1 MDFTKVLEFDT
12 YVFDC
17 LYFYTKIFSVVK
29 QKKIKEAYGS
39 HINNIDFLIMINEN
53 IFLIKCNFDKYRPNL
68 NNINTFFSECDYLRK
83 KLKKSYNFHLIYLS
97 RIASVLINVD
107 ITNYTC
113 KNIFLYD
120 YPIEFYE
127 YSNKEYEY
135 LLMRLYNYICDVTN
149 IRLGLKEYLSNDVLM
164 SYII

>member
-1 MDFTKVLEFDT
+1 MDFTKVVEFDT

-97 RIASVLINVD
+97 RIASHIDVS
-107 ITNYTC
+107 YYGC

-120 YPIEFYE
+120 YPTEHLGNE
-127 YSNKEYEY
+127 YKEYEY
-135 LLMRLYNYICDVTN
+135 LLMRCYNYICDVTN